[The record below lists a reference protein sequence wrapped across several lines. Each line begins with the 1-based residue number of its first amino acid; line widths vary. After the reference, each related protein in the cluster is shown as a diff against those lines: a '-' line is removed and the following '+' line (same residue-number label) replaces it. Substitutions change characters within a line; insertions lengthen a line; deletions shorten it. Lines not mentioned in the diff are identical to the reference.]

1 MHGNYQGLSLFCCFT
16 ELDCEVCSP
25 KAIFEKNDVAIES
38 NKRIEI
44 SEALRNEIVAAIV
57 TLAMVHTIKPDPIE
71 YTILAEK
78 IVTEFSILADNWRS
92 ERSHSQ
98 VIKMEIC
105 DIYIFIYIQR
115 ATSC

>member
-1 MHGNYQGLSLFCCFT
+1 M
-16 ELDCEVCSP
+16 
-25 KAIFEKNDVAIES
+25 AIES

-57 TLAMVHTIKPDPIE
+57 TLAMVHTIKPDPIK

-78 IVTEFSILADNWRS
+78 IVTEFSILADNWRSERS